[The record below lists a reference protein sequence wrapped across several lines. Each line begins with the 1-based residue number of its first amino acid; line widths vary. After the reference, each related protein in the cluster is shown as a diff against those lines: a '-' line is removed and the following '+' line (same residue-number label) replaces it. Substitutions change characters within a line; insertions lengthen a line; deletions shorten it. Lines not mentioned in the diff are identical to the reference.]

1 MQVDKTSF
9 TPLYKQLFFILCQQI
24 QNGALPVGH
33 QLPTQKEIART
44 YNVSLIVVKQAW
56 NELINAGIITSQR
69 GSGSIVCAEPEGV
82 SYGHTF
88 RGITSDLQDASVAVE
103 NRILEIAPRRA
114 RDAQADGL
122 SLPAHHHYFYI
133 SRIRYLNNRP
143 FNHEKI
149 YLDLSFFPDLALT
162 ADALERTSLY
172 SLLQVTSDSAIE
184 KVEAILPSAELCEK
198 LQIAANKPILSVAR
212 QTFMAGADRPFEYC
226 RYYVLSEYFGE
237 IHYH

>member
-24 QNGALPVGH
+24 QNGALPVGS
-33 QLPTQKEIART
+33 QLPTQKDVART

-56 NELINAGIITSQR
+56 SELINAGIITSQR
-69 GSGSIVCAEPEGV
+69 GSGSVVCAVPEGV
-82 SYGHTF
+82 NYGHTF
-88 RGITSDLQDASVAVE
+88 RGITRDLQDASIAIE

-122 SLPAHHHYFYI
+122 SLPAHHQYFYI
-133 SRIRYLNNRP
+133 SRVRYLNNRP

-149 YLDLSFFPDLALT
+149 YLDLSFFPDLTLT

-184 KVEAILPSAELCEK
+184 KVEAILPSDDLCEK
-198 LQIAANKPILSVAR
+198 LQIAASKPLLSVAR